1 MKQFQD
7 IPWLLISIRRFEFRR
22 CQWLAAIS
30 KVPAAGQGFEVA
42 GRSKQDRIITYNRL
56 NLVDMFVDA
65 V

>member
-1 MKQFQD
+1 MTFPSHLSPSAGLNFAD
-7 IPWLLISIRRFEFRR
+7 ANG
-22 CQWLAAIS
+22 LAAIS

-56 NLVDMFVDA
+56 NLVNMFVDA